1 MSTQHTNT
9 APHPGRAAGRADR
22 AQKGTGGMAAA
33 SAASGM
39 GLAVLGKRAG
49 TAREY
54 GGRNLAVGAVLG
66 EGRVRGL
73 SKHAAGRPTGSG
85 GFWGGCPQVRAL
97 WNPLWD

>member
-1 MSTQHTNT
+1 MCRHVYATHECGAT
-9 APHPGRAAGRADR
+9 PGP
-22 AQKGTGGMAAA
+22 GGMAAA

-73 SKHAAGRPTGSG
+73 SKRAAGRQTGSG
-85 GFWGGCPQVRAL
+85 GFLGGRGGCPQVRAL